1 MSPTLALVGVLAA
14 AVVAV
19 VAVWAVL
26 TARRLDRLHIRLDRA
41 GASYEAA
48 VEHRDA
54 IADIA
59 ARTRDDHA
67 ARHALA
73 EAEERVDLSLRLYND
88 AVAATRAVRLKPGVR
103 ALKLAGTAPMPE
115 FYGSARELGRYQQ
128 NPFWIPGSRNG
139 RNV

>member
-48 VEHRDA
+48 VEQRDA
-54 IADIA
+54 IADIV

-67 ARHALA
+67 ARQALA
-73 EAEERVDLSLRLYND
+73 EAEEKVDLSLRLYND
-88 AVAATRAVRLKPGVR
+88 AVVATRAVRLKPGVR
-103 ALKLAGTAPMPE
+103 ALRLAGTAPMPE
-115 FYGSARELGRYQQ
+115 FYGSAREL
-128 NPFWIPGSRNG
+128 SR
-139 RNV
+139 